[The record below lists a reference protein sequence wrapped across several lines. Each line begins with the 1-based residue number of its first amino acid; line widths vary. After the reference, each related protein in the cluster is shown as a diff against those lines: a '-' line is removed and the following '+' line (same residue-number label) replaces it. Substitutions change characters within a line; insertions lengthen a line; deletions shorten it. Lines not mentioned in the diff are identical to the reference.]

1 MVRRVKRALGGSK
14 ACKVGHSGTL
24 DPFATGLLIILLGQG
39 TKLSN
44 FIMSG
49 DKKYLATMRLGVE
62 TDTLDPTGKIIGTMY
77 VPDFDQRYLTET
89 SRDFLG
95 KIEQTPPLYS
105 AVKFKGARAYKL
117 ARKGMDVQLRKRTV
131 TIHSLRI
138 LSVHLP
144 DVTMEIVCSSG
155 TYIRSL
161 AADLGRKLGTGAHL
175 KSLRRLGSG
184 SFGVEEAISSE
195 KIFSEGIHAL
205 LQDRMI
211 SLNSALP
218 DMQEVVIE
226 EDLEKKVRSGYQPSR
241 REMVSRLKPFVCYN
255 GHIKLTR
262 EGELVAVLEIR
273 KTEDVGQDSVRIKR
287 VFF

>member
-1 MVRRVKRALGGSK
+1 VVSRVKRTLGGSK

-62 TDTLDPTGKIIGTMY
+62 TDTLDPTGKIIGTMD
-77 VPDFDQRYLTET
+77 VPDFDQRYLTEK
-89 SRDFLG
+89 SQDFLG
-95 KIEQTPPLYS
+95 NIEQTPPLYS

-138 LSVHLP
+138 LSVDLP

-175 KSLRRLGSG
+175 KSLRRLASG

-226 EDLEKKVRSGYQPSR
+226 EDLEKRVRSGYQPSR
-241 REMVSRLKPFVCYN
+241 SETVSRLKPVACSN

-273 KTEDVGQDSVRIKR
+273 NSEYVGQDSVKITR